1 MWLVDQFILPSCPSQ
16 SLAIYQT
23 FRFQKIP
30 FTSLIK
36 SVGDATIFFFL
47 QQSDEPVNYVSH
59 K

>member
-23 FRFQKIP
+23 FRFQKTP

-36 SVGDATIFFFL
+36 SVGDATIR
-47 QQSDEPVNYVSH
+47 
-59 K
+59 